1 VTEVLV
7 DSNILISALIFPNG
21 AVSEALRLAIRT
33 HYIAFTDTIII
44 EFKRVISI
52 KWPDKTREIEPF
64 LADFQYRLLPPSDYS
79 QVLMRDPDDQPNL
92 NAAMSI
98 MGISTVASPI
108 PTVIARSIPKC
119 AKSTSI
125 ACALLISATPIS
137 PNNA

>member
-1 VTEVLV
+1 MTEVLV

-92 NAAMSI
+92 NAAMAEDVDIILTGDADYSVLEIERPRI
-98 MGISTVASPI
+98 MT
-108 PTVIARSIPKC
+108 ARQYLTQF
-119 AKSTSI
+119 AGQR
-125 ACALLISATPIS
+125 
-137 PNNA
+137 